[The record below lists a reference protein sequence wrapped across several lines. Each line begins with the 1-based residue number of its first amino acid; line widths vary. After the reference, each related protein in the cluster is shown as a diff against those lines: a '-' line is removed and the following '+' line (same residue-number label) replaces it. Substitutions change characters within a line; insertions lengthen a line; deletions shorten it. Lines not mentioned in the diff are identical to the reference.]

1 MSKIV
6 YILRGLPG
14 AGKSNIAAQIEDIYT
29 WDKDAKGVIVCSA
42 DKYFV
47 QNGQYLFDINKLG
60 AAHAQCRQIFSD
72 AIIGNYDCIIID
84 NTNTTHK
91 EFKFYKDEGLK
102 AGYQV
107 QIITVGE
114 FSEEA
119 LAIYAARNVH
129 GVPIEKLKL
138 MRDRFQL

>member
-6 YILRGLPG
+6 YILRGIPG
-14 AGKSNIAAQIEDIYT
+14 CGKSTLAKFIFCGVEKGTTAAY
-29 WDKDAKGVIVCSA
+29 CSA
-42 DKYFV
+42 DMFFMKNGEYNFELSKLAAAHEYCRFNFTLAV
-47 QNGQYLFDINKLG
+47 QNTIDV
-60 AAHAQCRQIFSD
+60 
-72 AIIGNYDCIIID
+72 IIID

-91 EFKFYKDEGLK
+91 EFKFYKDEAVK

-119 LAIYAARNVH
+119 LATYAARNIH
-129 GVPIEKLKL
+129 GVPIEKLKQ